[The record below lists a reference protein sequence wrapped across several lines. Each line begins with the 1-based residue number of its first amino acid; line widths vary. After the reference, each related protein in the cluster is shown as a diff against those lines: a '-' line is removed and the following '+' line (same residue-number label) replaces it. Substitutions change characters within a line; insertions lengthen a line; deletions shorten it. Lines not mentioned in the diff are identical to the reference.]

1 MTPRLKQQYDDKVLP
16 ALREKYGY
24 ANVMMIPKLDK
35 IVLNM
40 GVGDANT
47 EPRLL
52 EAAMDELTLIAG
64 QRPASRAARK
74 SVSNF
79 KLREGQKIAAMV
91 TLRGN
96 RMYEFM
102 DRLLNVAIPRI
113 RDFRGLP
120 DKSFDKGFNYTIGIR
135 EQTIF
140 PEVDPDKVQR
150 VRGLNVTFVI
160 QNSRSN
166 EESYDLLD
174 HFGMPFVRRN

>member
-1 MTPRLKQQYDDKVLP
+1 MTPRLKQRYREEIKP

-52 EAAMDELTLIAG
+52 ESAMEELTAISG
-64 QRPASRAARK
+64 QHPASRAAKK

-79 KLREGQKIAAMV
+79 KLREGQMIGTMV
-91 TLRGN
+91 TLRGD
-96 RMYEFM
+96 RMYEFL
-102 DRLLNVAIPRI
+102 DRLFNVAIPRI
-113 RDFRGLP
+113 RDFRGMP
-120 DKSFDKGFNYTIGIR
+120 EKSFDKGFNYTMGIR

-140 PEVDPDKVQR
+140 PEVNPDKVQR
-150 VRGLNVTFVI
+150 VRGMNISFVI
-160 QNSRSN
+160 RNSHSR
-166 EESYDLLD
+166 EESYDLLAQL
-174 HFGMPFVRRN
+174 GLPFVQRN